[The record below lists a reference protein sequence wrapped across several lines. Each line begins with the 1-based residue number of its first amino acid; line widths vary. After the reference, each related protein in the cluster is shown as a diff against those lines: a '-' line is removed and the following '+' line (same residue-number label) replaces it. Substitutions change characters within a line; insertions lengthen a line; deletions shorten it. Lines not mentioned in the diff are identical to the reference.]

1 MITTSDNLVGYKSV
15 ILNISMDSKMA
26 LLEHG
31 NSISNSMSWKPQ
43 YFLPMQRTRRQGVCW
58 IQLVVVV
65 SCSGGGGGGAGILG
79 QF

>member
-1 MITTSDNLVGYKSV
+1 MITTSDNFVGYKSV

-31 NSISNSMSWKPQ
+31 NSMSRKPQ

-58 IQLVVVV
+58 IQLVAVV
-65 SCSGGGGGGAGILG
+65 SCSGGGGGAGILG

>member
-1 MITTSDNLVGYKSV
+1 ML
-15 ILNISMDSKMA
+15 
-26 LLEHG
+26 HG
-31 NSISNSMSWKPQ
+31 NSRSWKPQ
-43 YFLPMQRTRRQGVCW
+43 YFLPMQRTRRQGGVCW

>member
-31 NSISNSMSWKPQ
+31 NSRSWKPQ
-43 YFLPMQRTRRQGVCW
+43 YFLPMQRTRRQGGVCW

-65 SCSGGGGGGAGILG
+65 SCSGGGGGAGILG

>member
-1 MITTSDNLVGYKSV
+1 
-15 ILNISMDSKMA
+15 MA

-31 NSISNSMSWKPQ
+31 NSISWKAQ
-43 YFLPMQRTRRQGVCW
+43 YFLPMQRTRRQGRVCW

>member
-1 MITTSDNLVGYKSV
+1 MITTLDNLVGYKSV
-15 ILNISMDSKMA
+15 IFNISMDSKMA

-31 NSISNSMSWKPQ
+31 NSISWKPQ
-43 YFLPMQRTRRQGVCW
+43 YFLPMQRTRRQGRVCW